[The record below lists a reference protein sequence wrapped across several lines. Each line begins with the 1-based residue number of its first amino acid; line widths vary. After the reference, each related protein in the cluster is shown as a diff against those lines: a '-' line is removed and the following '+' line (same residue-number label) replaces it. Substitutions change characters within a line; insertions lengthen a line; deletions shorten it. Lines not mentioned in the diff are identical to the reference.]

1 MRDEAGGGIGERP
14 ARVISLPEVTMRCK
28 AVREKVV
35 SSKQR

>member
-1 MRDEAGGGIGERP
+1 MRDEAGGVGERP